1 MKLLFE
7 SWRRYLN
14 EICGPETLLPPYDF
28 EWDEAFHKS
37 KKRSKGE
44 EHYTFTTDGGSKY
57 DVIFIQQS
65 NPLRP
70 SDSYRTN
77 KMPWEIEF
85 EIDGMMYQTMENEPL
100 KIMSTIIAI
109 IKDFIADPEI
119 NQGIKKFVFTGI
131 SKVAGHDKGKETQ
144 RTKLYKK
151 CLELNL
157 PDNFATRQAGP
168 NVIFF
173 GEKDEGDKK

>member
-1 MKLLFE
+1 MKLLME
-7 SWRRYLN
+7 SWRGYLN
-14 EICGPETLLPPYDF
+14 EICDPETLLPPYDF

-57 DVIFIQQS
+57 DVIFTQQS

-109 IKDFIADPEI
+109 IKDFIDDSDL
-119 NQGIKKFVFTGI
+119 NRGILKFVFTGGASI
-131 SKVAGHDKGKETQ
+131 DKGKETQ

-157 PDNFATRQAGP
+157 PDNFKIRQPGP

-173 GEKDEGDKK
+173 GEKDEDDKK